1 MKNRIAK
8 ILFVFFTAFTLLCS
22 SSCNSQ
28 NDENRVKSSDDLLA
42 GIQKSSDAP
51 VYNFRETTSQP
62 EEYTAYSGK
71 CCELSLNMIM
81 QDSYYKENTVFAPLS
96 VSLTLSAFANG
107 TSQKS
112 LSEIKNIVGKQNYNT
127 EAINKCSS
135 YISQRIRFLNTENT
149 GVFNVCSMWV
159 SDKLSPKRSFLQ
171 KYDNFYDIYAYRT
184 DFGKSNV
191 NTIISNLISDN
202 SKSLLPTG
210 DIMTKKDYRIYMD
223 CSAAVSDVWLSSYS
237 ENDISK
243 GKFNAY
249 GGKSTDVTYIASL
262 ERSFKTNS
270 AKGFVKDLKNTPCKM
285 FFILPDKNYSL
296 EDYVKSLTYDKLV
309 SMPESVS
316 PTEFSNVSI
325 PEFSVSKNV
334 SLKNTLENLG
344 VKRIFSKEADI
355 SKGFAED
362 VYVDDITQS
371 VSVTVNH
378 SGVSAGEDTPSD
390 NSLKNKNDVQPK
402 VKDTIIFDRP
412 FIYAVVDNE
421 SYIPIIIGTVNN
433 PK

>member
-1 MKNRIAK
+1 MGMLALRLLTALEVVIAEG
-8 ILFVFFTAFTLLCS
+8 VLLLL
-22 SSCNSQ
+22 
-28 NDENRVKSSDDLLA
+28 LLA
-42 GIQKSSDAP
+42 LQVTI
-51 VYNFRETTSQP
+51 V
-62 EEYTAYSGK
+62 
-71 CCELSLNMIM
+71 
-81 QDSYYKENTVFAPLS
+81 
-96 VSLTLSAFANG
+96 AF
-107 TSQKS
+107 
-112 LSEIKNIVGKQNYNT
+112 
-127 EAINKCSS
+127 
-135 YISQRIRFLNTENT
+135 
-149 GVFNVCSMWV
+149 
-159 SDKLSPKRSFLQ
+159 
-171 KYDNFYDIYAYRT
+171 
-184 DFGKSNV
+184 FGC
-191 NTIISNLISDN
+191 LAQ
-202 SKSLLPTG
+202 LL
-210 DIMTKKDYRIYMD
+210 DIMIHEVDNHHDDNRNGNE
-223 CSAAVSDVWLSSYS
+223 S